1 MSGVH
6 QLYRLQQIDTEVQ
19 QKKQRLREVLQ
30 AQKDD
35 AALQAA
41 RAREATTSGRLRD
54 SRDRQKEL
62 ELELS
67 GVNDK
72 AKRSESRLYSG
83 NVRNPKELAD
93 LEHEIGAL
101 GRRRIA
107 LEDEILEAMLG
118 VEEAQAEYEQ
128 AAGAL
133 QKIEGEWQRRRQS
146 LQEEQT
152 QLARRVNELLAQRE
166 QMVPRIPADLLR
178 VYQAAGRQGN
188 DLAVAVLQH
197 NTCQACGVS
206 VSANKAKAVSE
217 GQLVYCG
224 SCGRILSM
232 PVS

>member
-41 RAREATTSGRLRD
+41 RTREATTSGRLRD
-54 SRDRQKEL
+54 TRARQKEL
-62 ELELS
+62 ELELGS
-67 GVNDK
+67 VNDK

-93 LEHEIGAL
+93 LEQEIGAL
-101 GRRRIA
+101 ARRRA
-107 LEDEILEAMLG
+107 TLEDDILEAMLS
-118 VEEAQAEYEQ
+118 VEEAQGEHEQ

-133 QKIEGEWQRRRQS
+133 QKIEGEWQRRQQS

-178 VYQAAGRQGN
+178 VYEATARQGKG
-188 DLAVAVLQH
+188 LAVAVLQH
-197 NTCQACGVS
+197 NTCQACSVT
-206 VSANKAKAVSE
+206 VSASKAKAVSE

-232 PVS
+232 PGS